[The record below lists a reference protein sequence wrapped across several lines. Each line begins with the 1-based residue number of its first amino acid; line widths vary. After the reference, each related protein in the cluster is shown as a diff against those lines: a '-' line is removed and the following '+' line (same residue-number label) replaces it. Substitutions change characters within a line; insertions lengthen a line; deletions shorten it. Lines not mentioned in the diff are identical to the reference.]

1 MKTVG
6 RRVADSVSLDEAR
19 QLLRTA
25 AKLRPVDRIVPRGIY
40 RFESFEEADRWL
52 RETMARTLA
61 R

>member
-40 RFESFEEADRWL
+40 RFESFEETDRWL